1 MTIAE
6 GAGAGTERGASGE
19 PSVLASALSRK
30 PRGLWSD
37 AWRRLRRNKAATVGV
52 IYIVLICL
60 VAIFAPLI
68 APYNPNFASATANAN
83 TPPFWA
89 AHHDPRYILGTDELA
104 RDELSRLIYGA
115 RVSMAVGIIPTA
127 VVTVIGLLVGVTAGW
142 AGGWVDNVL
151 MRLVDAVYAFPAF
164 LFFIVLA
171 TVLRDT
177 AFGRL
182 LGGLVLLFTAFAIVG
197 WTDMSRLVRSEVL
210 TVKQRDYV
218 EASRAVGAP
227 TWRIVLKH
235 VLPNSLAPIIVAIAF
250 GVPSYILAE
259 ASLSFLGLGVQAT
272 VPSWGSM
279 VFDSFPSILGQ
290 PSFVIMPALL
300 IAFIMLAFTFLGDG
314 LRDALDPQSGD

>member
-1 MTIAE
+1 MAVVENASAE
-6 GAGAGTERGASGE
+6 GREFVTLTGELRG
-19 PSVLASALSRK
+19 K

-37 AWRRLRRNKAATVGV
+37 AWRRLRRNKAATAGI
-52 IYIVLICL
+52 IYIVAICL

-68 APYNPNFASATANAN
+68 APYNPNYASSSAQPN
-83 TPPFWA
+83 TPPIWSA
-89 AHHDPRYILGTDELA
+89 GHDSHYILGTDELA

-115 RVSMAVGIIPTA
+115 RVSLAVGLVPIVIITI
-127 VVTVIGLLVGVTAGW
+127 VGVLIGVTAAW

-151 MRLVDAVYAFPAF
+151 MRLVDAFYAFPAF

-182 LGGLVLLFTAFAIVG
+182 LGGLVMLFTAFAIVG
-197 WTDMSRLVRSEVL
+197 WTDMSRLVRGQVL
-210 TVKQRDYV
+210 AVKEHDYI
-218 EASRAVGAP
+218 EAARAMGAP
-227 TWRIVLKH
+227 TSRIILRY
-235 VLPNSLAPIIVAIAF
+235 VLPNSLAPVIVAIAF

-259 ASLSFLGLGVQAT
+259 ASLSFLGLGVQAA

-279 VFDSFPSILGQ
+279 VFDSFPAILGQ
-290 PSFVIMPALL
+290 PEFVIMPSLL

-314 LRDALDPQSGD
+314 VRDALDPQSMQS